1 MRVSYLCCIF
11 KKDLFVLLVQF
22 PWISR
27 GKVQLQM
34 QLCQQQTPA
43 KHKLFRCV
51 QSDHINSMSIE
62 IQKFSSVGFE
72 SAFVALNVQCSLL
85 GSRQFERKTCLWTLC
100 CISGKNLALRIFW
113 WFYSLTVENLY
124 FSGKGAHIVILR
136 NHWSINNFHLLF
148 PTCI

>member
-1 MRVSYLCCIF
+1 
-11 KKDLFVLLVQF
+11 
-22 PWISR
+22 
-27 GKVQLQM
+27 
-34 QLCQQQTPA
+34 
-43 KHKLFRCV
+43 
-51 QSDHINSMSIE
+51 MSIE

-113 WFYSLTVENLY
+113 WFYSLTIENLY

-148 PTCI
+148 PTLYLKQNPFKKHPKHEKSNQLFIIHELADGFHYFVLNSRNYSFLKDCSSHVKICF